1 MLKID
6 DVGLPNLLLGKR
18 EYPELIQKSCNPQ
31 SILEA
36 SESMNLDKYTDNI
49 SNKLRDLLVGLSPEE
64 SAKEILSL

>member
-1 MLKID
+1 MLKIE

-18 EYPELIQKSCNPQ
+18 EFPELIQNSCNPL

-36 SESMNLDKYTDNI
+36 AELMNKNQHLDSI

-64 SAKEILSL
+64 SAREILSL